1 MGYPPPTY
9 HRPAYGPPPATRDDN
24 LPLIVLFVVG
34 LPMLL
39 FGGGAALA
47 LVLTDTGGGPSPSS
61 ATMVMPSREPL
72 ADAQETTPAQ
82 TGPAQTDPAQ
92 TDPAQTDPA
101 RPDPAQT
108 QAGQPLQQQTGPA
121 GLGGSITLQSIDP
134 ALQLSAT
141 VSRVIDPAT
150 PATEFVKPAAG
161 SKLVA
166 VEMTFT
172 NTGQAQF
179 TDSPLLSAWLIDHE
193 NRQYR
198 PSVKQ
203 IGEGQDFGAT
213 VSISGGDSRMGVVVF
228 EVPQAARA
236 AKLQYAINA
245 GLGSQKA
252 EWTLA

>member
-9 HRPAYGPPPATRDDN
+9 HRPAYEPAYGPPPATRNDN

-82 TGPAQTDPAQ
+82 NDPAQ

-101 RPDPAQT
+101 PT
-108 QAGQPLQQQTGPA
+108 QADQILPQQTGPA
-121 GLGGSITLQSIDP
+121 GLGGSIALQSIDP
-134 ALQLSAT
+134 ALRLTAT
-141 VSRVIDPAT
+141 VSRVIDQAT

-172 NTGQAQF
+172 NTGQTQF

-203 IGEGQDFGAT
+203 ISEGQDFGAT

>member
-1 MGYPPPTY
+1 MGYPPPTH
-9 HRPAYGPPPATRDDN
+9 HRPAYGPAYGPPPATRNDN

-82 TGPAQTDPAQ
+82 TDPAQ
-92 TDPAQTDPA
+92 TDPAQTDA
-101 RPDPAQT
+101 AQTDTAQT
-108 QAGQPLQQQTGPA
+108 QADPVLQQQTGPA
-121 GLGGSITLQSIDP
+121 GLGGSIMLQSIDP
-134 ALQLSAT
+134 ALRLTAT
-141 VSRVIDPAT
+141 VSRVIDTAT

-172 NTGQAQF
+172 NTGQIQF

-203 IGEGQDFGAT
+203 ISEGQDFGAT